1 MGRSPHQWIERLQ
14 VGVVL
19 EEYPTLRLAP
29 ATDDGLLLR
38 GSLHFIVAG
47 PEGEVIDDVYQLE
60 ISIAPG
66 FPDTLPLVREIG
78 GRIPAD
84 FHKLEGG
91 YLCLGSPTAVRHRLT
106 ETPTLPTL
114 LRALVIP
121 YLYGHSFYLKHQRMP
136 YGELPHGNEGIREH
150 LREWFGTC
158 RGARPEEFLRLASI
172 QRRVANKA
180 ACPCG
185 SGRRLGRCHNHTV
198 NRLRAK
204 LGRLWFRSEF
214 ERVTRLLVN
223 GEPIEP
229 VLLANREHFA
239 DRWPDYY
246 SPLVVLRTRRPAEV
260 RRYF

>member
-1 MGRSPHQWIERLQ
+1 MGKSLHQWFDRLQ
-14 VGVVL
+14 VDVVL
-19 EEYPTLRLAP
+19 EEHPTLRLAP

-38 GSLHFIVAG
+38 GSLPFRVAG
-47 PEGEVIDDVYQLE
+47 PEGEVIEDAYQLD
-60 ISIAPG
+60 ISIARG
-66 FPDTLPLVREIG
+66 FPDTLPLVRETG

-91 YLCLGSPTAVRHRLT
+91 HLCLGSPTAVRHRLT

-150 LREWFGTC
+150 LREWFGT
-158 RGARPEEFLRLASI
+158 RGGVRPEEFLRLASI
-172 QRRVANKA
+172 RRRVANKA
-180 ACPCG
+180 PCPCG
-185 SGRRLGRCHNHTV
+185 SGRRLGRCHNRTV
-198 NRLRAK
+198 NRLRAQ

-214 ERVTRLLVN
+214 KRVTSLLADD
-223 GEPIEP
+223 EPIEP
-229 VLLANREHFA
+229 VRLANRDHCPG
-239 DRWPDYY
+239 RWPDYY
-246 SPLVVLRTRRPAEV
+246 SPLVLPRIRRPAAV